1 MLTCVL
7 CQTNT
12 MFWNY
17 LCEDCTK
24 IQILMKVYD
33 PETIHTLIDKTLRIQ
48 SDKMPQ
54 RVKKN
59 IGDLYERK
67 EK

>member
-1 MLTCVL
+1 
-7 CQTNT
+7 
-12 MFWNY
+12 
-17 LCEDCTK
+17 
-24 IQILMKVYD
+24 MKVYD